1 MKRGNEMSENRYK
14 VLNIQK
20 EGNMLKRFWEWRKEW
35 INNNQ
40 QLSLFISFIKGVVIT
55 ILIYEYLIK

>member
-20 EGNMLKRFWEWRKEW
+20 EGNMIKRFWNWRKEW

-40 QLSLFISFIKGVVIT
+40 QLSLFVSFIKGVVIT

>member
-20 EGNMLKRFWEWRKEW
+20 EGNMIKRFWEWRKEW

>member
-1 MKRGNEMSENRYK
+1 MKRGNQISENRYK

-20 EGNMLKRFWEWRKEW
+20 DGNIIKRFWEWRKEW